1 MLFSIAAAPW
11 WFFKLFCIAL
21 GRVQWKSVYTMTIW
35 QKWSEVQSKEYDKWF
50 STVTIKTNQP
60 PLHTGPC
67 VSTYCSVH
75 TNEYMAVNNSSENR
89 WGNALRT
96 YGSDPFKSVDHLPRN
111 PTFKRTQ
118 ERFVGGFK
126 RSEQRWSPYMSEDE
140 LNPEHLEDRNCVF
153 EFSPSSSFFH
163 LFLLPLQRKHMVT
176 PWALVEQITHNGKK
190 KWKLFIFQSVKNY
203 FEDFKNFL
211 FYNSVKGKVGGFN
224 QGWKTRVGGNW
235 THHWARLPDLPL
247 ASLVSS

>member
-126 RSEQRWSPYMSEDE
+126 RSEQKWSPYMSEDE

-163 LFLLPLQRKHMVT
+163 LFLLPLQCKHMVT

-190 KWKLFIFQSVKNY
+190 KSENYLFSN
-203 FEDFKNFL
+203 L
-211 FYNSVKGKVGGFN
+211 
-224 QGWKTRVGGNW
+224 WKTILKTLRTFYFITLLRVKWVGLIRGGRQELEETEPITGQGCQIYPW
-235 THHWARLPDLPL
+235 HL
-247 ASLVSS
+247 